1 MSTQDHV
8 CCILFLEFVA
18 CTCQSYIKYI
28 FYVLMITTL
37 HLMQEKMIGMN
48 TKYCSLSVPELKN
61 LLFNIISCD
70 RNVKGFHMEKQLYIT
85 W

>member
-1 MSTQDHV
+1 
-8 CCILFLEFVA
+8 
-18 CTCQSYIKYI
+18 
-28 FYVLMITTL
+28 MITTL

-61 LLFNIISCD
+61 LLFIIISCD
-70 RNVKGFHMEKQLYIT
+70 RNVKGLHMEKQLYIT